1 MDRILTTHAGSLA
14 RPRALLDFLV
24 AMEHGEPVDA
34 SAYEQTLVDAVG
46 DVVRRQVD
54 AGIDVVDDGEMGKPN
69 WIAYLY
75 ERVSGI
81 EPRFVPAEG
90 GTILPPSRDRQ
101 AFPEFYAEHDAEF
114 ARQVANQVRVIR
126 PRMRRQRSPASS
138 TRRASSGS
146 APGRSS
152 TTSLRSSGTSVTSR
166 PRSRMSMWSTRS
178 SRWWRLRASTG

>member
-1 MDRILTTHAGSLA
+1 MTDRILTTHAGSLA

-34 SAYEQTLVDAVG
+34 AAYEQTLVDAVG
-46 DVVRRQVD
+46 EVVRRQVD
-54 AGIDVVDDGEMGKPN
+54 AGIDVIDDGEMGKPN

-101 AFPEFYAEHDAEF
+101 AFRSSTPSTMPSLRGGLRTRCASSDRGGDARG
-114 ARQVANQVRVIR
+114 AR
-126 PRMRRQRSPASS
+126 SS
-138 TRRASSGS
+138 TRWQAVVLHRADRVRLHGS
-146 APGRSS
+146 RGYRS
-152 TTSLRSSGTSVTSR
+152 LKARSPMSR
-166 PRSRMSMWSTRS
+166 WSTRS

>member
-1 MDRILTTHAGSLA
+1 M
-14 RPRALLDFLV
+14 RAALRGLERCSTSSSRWST
-24 AMEHGEPVDA
+24 AQPVDA
-34 SAYEQTLVDAVG
+34 AAYEQTLVDAVG

-114 ARQVANQVRVIR
+114 ARRVANQVRVI
-126 PRMRRQRSPASS
+126 S
-138 TRRASSGS
+138 TAEAAPEEPGKLEAWASSGS

-152 TTSLRSSGTSVTSR
+152 TTPPRSSGTSLTSR
-166 PRSRMSMWSTRS
+166 LRSPMSRWSTRS
-178 SRWWRLRASTG
+178 SRWSRLRASTG